1 MDSTTSEDSQQSWRG
16 GESNFSSTS
25 DSEQLSASSSSQ
37 SQDQNILTP
46 QKIEN
51 NKRLYYEKVEEES
64 GIKVCKVEGCKKSYN
79 FLRNLLRH
87 CRSEHKKNSQAAI
100 QLNKKTYGQEHQ
112 KADCKIC
119 NKRFSCHN
127 ISRHLDLH
135 IDELKVKSDQPKVKS
150 VVKDETNVPKYNS
163 RDSVPRQIDTIVS
176 EYKDFLSITAK
187 STQTVKQYSSEVRKI
202 LEFWAE
208 TGCVKKPYN
217 LWSPKT
223 RLEVPTMTTYIKKRV
238 GDSSKKC
245 AIWSYKK
252 VSLYFIYFPIIIIS
266 SSCTLIFI
274 IYVKSVALDQSTL
287 WIVGARMADLLLA
300 FGSFACG

>member
-87 CRSEHKKNSQAAI
+87 CRHEHKKNSQAAI

-119 NKRFSCHN
+119 NKRFSLHN

-150 VVKDETNVPKYNS
+150 VVKDETNVPKKYNS
-163 RDSVPRQIDTIVS
+163 RDSAPRQIDTIVS

-223 RLEVPTMTTYIKKRV
+223 KVEAPTITAYIKKRV
-238 GDSSKKC
+238 GDSSKKS

-274 IYVKSVALDQSTL
+274 IYVKSVTLDQVLIDFILFYSCWT
-287 WIVGARMADLLLA
+287 
-300 FGSFACG
+300 S

>member
-1 MDSTTSEDSQQSWRG
+1 M
-16 GESNFSSTS
+16 
-25 DSEQLSASSSSQ
+25 
-37 SQDQNILTP
+37 
-46 QKIEN
+46 
-51 NKRLYYEKVEEES
+51 
-64 GIKVCKVEGCKKSYN
+64 
-79 FLRNLLRH
+79 
-87 CRSEHKKNSQAAI
+87 AI
-100 QLNKKTYGQEHQ
+100 
-112 KADCKIC
+112 CKIC
-119 NKRFSCHN
+119 NKQLLYKN
-127 ISRHLDLH
+127 IGKHINDH

-187 STQTVKQYSSEVRKI
+187 STKTIQQYSSEVRKI

-223 RLEVPTMTTYIKKRV
+223 KVEAPTITTYIKKRV
-238 GDSSKKC
+238 GDSSKKS

-266 SSCTLIFI
+266 SSCTL
-274 IYVKSVALDQSTL
+274 Y
-287 WIVGARMADLLLA
+287 DLLYDLMQH
-300 FGSFACG
+300 FVGSTIQVLIDFILFYSCWTS

>member
-1 MDSTTSEDSQQSWRG
+1 MDSSSTSEDSQSWRE
-16 GESNFSSTS
+16 GESNFSSSTS
-25 DSEQLSASSSSQ
+25 DSEQLSTSSSQ

-87 CRSEHKKNSQAAI
+87 CRHEHKKNSQAAI

-119 NKRFSCHN
+119 NKRFSLHN

-150 VVKDETNVPKYNS
+150 VVKDETNVPKKYNS
-163 RDSVPRQIDTIVS
+163 RDSAPRQIDTIVS

-223 RLEVPTMTTYIKKRV
+223 LLEVPTMTTYIKNRV

-274 IYVKSVALDQSTL
+274 IYVKSVTLDQVLIDFILFYSCWT
-287 WIVGARMADLLLA
+287 
-300 FGSFACG
+300 S

>member
-1 MDSTTSEDSQQSWRG
+1 MDSTTSEDSQQSWSG

-46 QKIEN
+46 QMIEN
-51 NKRLYYEKVEEES
+51 NMRLYYEKVEEES
-64 GIKVCKVEGCKKSYN
+64 GIKVCKVEGCKKTFT
-79 FLRNLLRH
+79 FLSNLIRH
-87 CRSEHKKNSQAAI
+87 CHRAHKKNSQAAI
-100 QLNKKTYGQEHQ
+100 QLNKKSYSQEHHM
-112 KADCKIC
+112 AICKIC
-119 NKRFSCHN
+119 NKQLLYKN
-127 ISRHLDLH
+127 IGKHINDH

-150 VVKDETNVPKYNS
+150 VVKDETTVPKYNS
-163 RDSVPRQIDTIVS
+163 RDSVPQQIDTIVS

-187 STQTVKQYSSEVRKI
+187 STQTIKQYSSEVRKI
-202 LEFWAE
+202 LEFWVE

-223 RLEVPTMTTYIKKRV
+223 RLEVPTITNYIKIRV
-238 GDSSKKC
+238 GDSSKKS

-266 SSCTLIFI
+266 SSCTL
-274 IYVKSVALDQSTL
+274 Y
-287 WIVGARMADLLLA
+287 DLLYDLMQH
-300 FGSFACG
+300 FVGSTIQVLIDFILFYSCWTS

>member
-87 CRSEHKKNSQAAI
+87 CRHEHKKNSQAAI

-119 NKRFSCHN
+119 NKRFSLHN

-176 EYKDFLSITAK
+176 EFKDFLSFTAK
-187 STQTVKQYSSEVRKI
+187 STQTVQQYSSEVRKI

-223 RLEVPTMTTYIKKRV
+223 KVEAPTITTYIKKRV
-238 GDSSKKC
+238 GDSSKKS

-274 IYVKSVALDQSTL
+274 IYVKSVTLDQVLIDFILFYSCWT
-287 WIVGARMADLLLA
+287 
-300 FGSFACG
+300 S

>member
-1 MDSTTSEDSQQSWRG
+1 MDSSSTSEDSQSWKE
-16 GESNFSSTS
+16 GESNFSSSTS
-25 DSEQLSASSSSQ
+25 DSEQLSTSSSQ
-37 SQDQNILTP
+37 SQDQNILTA

-51 NKRLYYEKVEEES
+51 NKRLYYDIVSVRDES
-64 GIKVCKVEGCKKSYN
+64 KICKVSDCQKTFATLNNLIRHCHIAHKKSAT
-79 FLRNLLRH
+79 H
-87 CRSEHKKNSQAAI
+87 AI
-100 QLNKKTYGQEHQ
+100 QINKESYAQENRLV
-112 KADCKIC
+112 KCKIC
-119 NKRFSCHN
+119 EKTFTYKN
-127 ISRHLDLH
+127 ISRHLNAH
-135 IDELKVKSDQPKVKS
+135 VDELKVKSDPPKVKS

-187 STQTVKQYSSEVRKI
+187 STKTIQQYSSEVRKI

-223 RLEVPTMTTYIKKRV
+223 KVEAPTITAYIKKRV
-238 GDSSKKC
+238 GDSSKKS

-266 SSCTLIFI
+266 SSCTL
-274 IYVKSVALDQSTL
+274 Y
-287 WIVGARMADLLLA
+287 DLLYDLMQH
-300 FGSFACG
+300 FVGSTIQVLIYFILFYSCWTS